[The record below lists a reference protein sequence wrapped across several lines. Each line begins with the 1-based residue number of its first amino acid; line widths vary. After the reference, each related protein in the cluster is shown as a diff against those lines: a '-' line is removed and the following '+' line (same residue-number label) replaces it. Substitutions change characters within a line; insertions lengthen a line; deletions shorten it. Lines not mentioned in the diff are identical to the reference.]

1 MNVDVINWGELL
13 TAGLL
18 LHWPSYDWWKD
29 IGTSLISAS
38 AALII
43 GGSTLTLAVRAQSFA
58 RAAKADTDRQ
68 HYEGRLVDFVEKAVD
83 EGLVYVKGS
92 TRGWSVGR
100 NDHRLAQAAVIGR
113 MILLS
118 AVARGDDRKVVD
130 EVIATFG
137 IISDYKASDVQ
148 VESISELIGALAALA
163 AREHSTSELI
173 YEINKIRRSAKITDH
188 NAAK

>member
-1 MNVDVINWGELL
+1 MNVEVISWNEFLK
-13 TAGLL
+13 AGLL
-18 LHWPSYDWWKD
+18 LHWPPYGWWRD

-38 AALII
+38 SALII

-58 RAAKADTDRQ
+58 RAAKTDADRQ
-68 HYEGRLVDFVEKAVD
+68 QYEGRLVDFVEKAVD

-92 TRGWSVGR
+92 TQGWAVGR
-100 NDHRLAQAAVIGR
+100 NDHRLAQAAVVGR
-113 MILLS
+113 MVLLS

-137 IISDYKASDVQ
+137 IISDYRASDVQ
-148 VESISELIGALAALA
+148 VQSISELIGALAGLA
-163 AREHSTSELI
+163 AREHSTR
-173 YEINKIRRSAKITDH
+173 EIIDAINTIRRSAKITDY